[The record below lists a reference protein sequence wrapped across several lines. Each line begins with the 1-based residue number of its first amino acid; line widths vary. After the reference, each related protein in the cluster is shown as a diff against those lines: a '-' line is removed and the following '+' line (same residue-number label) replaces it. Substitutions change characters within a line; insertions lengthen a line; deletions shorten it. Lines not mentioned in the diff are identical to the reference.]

1 MIGYLFGEITI
12 VDPTLFIIDVGG
24 IGYEVRISLNTYS
37 KLKQIKKGKV
47 YTYLHVK
54 EDAHTLYGFY
64 SSDEKSLFIQ
74 LISISGVGPSTA
86 ILMLSSMNP
95 SEIKEAIAREDVVT
109 IKKVKG
115 IGLKTA
121 ERIVL
126 ELKDKIRK
134 EITGEKIIEV
144 IPDNFRVIR
153 EEALVALV
161 TLGIQ
166 KSMAEKSINIILK
179 NADKDITLEEVIKLA
194 LKTA

>member
-1 MIGYLFGEITI
+1 M
-12 VDPTLFIIDVGG
+12 D
-24 IGYEVRISLNTYS
+24 
-37 KLKQIKKGKV
+37 
-47 YTYLHVK
+47 
-54 EDAHTLYGFY
+54 
-64 SSDEKSLFIQ
+64 
-74 LISISGVGPSTA
+74 
-86 ILMLSSMNP
+86 P

-134 EITGEKIIEV
+134 EITGEKIIDL
-144 IPDNFRVIR
+144 IPDSFNVIR
-153 EEALVALV
+153 EEALIALV

-166 KSMAEKSINIILK
+166 KSMAEKSINLILK
-179 NADKDITLEEVIKLA
+179 NADEDITLEEVIKLA